1 MPTSLLF
8 LATVLIWGTTWIAIA
23 AQVGLAPVVVSI
35 FYRFALA
42 GGLMLAG
49 LALTGRLKRPA
60 VWRFVVVQAA
70 CLFCCNFVGL
80 YSATALIP
88 SGLVSVI
95 FSLAS
100 IFNALNAR
108 IFFGEAISRQTLL
121 AGALGALGVGLLFWH
136 DLAVAL
142 NPETLRGIGWAAL
155 GTAFFSWG
163 NMASRANTARGVT
176 PVIANSWGMGI
187 GAVFLWAI
195 VTVSGEKLTLP
206 VAPGYW
212 GALAYL
218 SVIGSIAGFT
228 AYLMLVARIGSA
240 RAGYA
245 TVLFPIVALTASTLF
260 EGYHWTPVSV
270 LGAGLALLGNVVMFR
285 RR

>member
-1 MPTSLLF
+1 MPTTILF
-8 LATVLIWGTTWIAIA
+8 LATVLIWGTTWVAIA
-23 AQVGLAPVVVSI
+23 AQLGLAPVVVSI
-35 FYRFALA
+35 FDRFALA
-42 GGLMLAG
+42 GVVMLAG

-60 VWRFVVVQAA
+60 VWRFVFVQAA
-70 CLFCCNFVGL
+70 CLFCCNFVGP

-108 IFFGEAISRQTLL
+108 LFFGEPISRQTLL
-121 AGALGALGVGLLFWH
+121 AGALGATGVGLLRWH

-155 GTAFFSWG
+155 GTAFFSWR

-176 PVIANSWGMGI
+176 PVIANGWGMGI
-187 GAVFLWAI
+187 GAAFLLAI
-195 VTVSGEKLTLP
+195 VTATGAPQSLP
-206 VAPGYW
+206 TTPGYW
-212 GALAYL
+212 AALACL

-245 TVLFPIVALTASTLF
+245 AVLFPIVALTASTLF
-260 EGYHWTPVSV
+260 GGYHWTPVSV
-270 LGAGLALLGNVVMFR
+270 LGAGLALLRNVVMFR
-285 RR
+285 RP